1 MCRLLLKFIL
11 LWRGGLFSRCS
22 NVMPSI
28 KKILAKIL
36 ADLATKM
43 ALTLFTYFADIF
55 FAISDFDVCDFYH
68 FRYHFFLLLEH
79 ISIDESH
86 MSIRFVF
93 KQKTIYGKS
102 FLKFLSILDQNARE
116 IQTFLRIS
124 VSING
129 PEFGNY
135 LFSFN
140 YGCKNL

>member
-1 MCRLLLKFIL
+1 
-11 LWRGGLFSRCS
+11 
-22 NVMPSI
+22 MPSI

-36 ADLATKM
+36 ANLATKM
-43 ALTLFTYFADIF
+43 ALTLFTYFADVF

-116 IQTFLRIS
+116 TQTFLRIS

-129 PEFGNY
+129 REFGNY
-135 LFSFN
+135 LYSFN